1 MRLGI
6 RMPVRP
12 LLRSHRPDPALMVR
26 QLVAWRIDGRLAAL
40 RRPAYEAADVG
51 LLGPELAA
59 GIRCVIRSPASW

>member
-26 QLVAWRIDGRLAAL
+26 QLVAWRIDDDSLPFGVPPTKPPTWAYSVPSWP
-40 RRPAYEAADVG
+40 PAFDV
-51 LLGPELAA
+51 
-59 GIRCVIRSPASW
+59 